1 MYRNLAIFSVFAFL
15 YSIVSGRLEK
25 TPITAP
31 IIYILS
37 GLTIGSAG
45 LNILEFDISSTD
57 LRYITDITPTLV
69 LSIK

>member
-1 MYRNLAIFSVFAFL
+1 MYRNLAIFAVFAFL
-15 YSIVSGRLEK
+15 YKIVSGRLEK

-31 IIYILS
+31 IVYTLP

-45 LNILEFDISSTD
+45 LGILEFDISSTD

-69 LSIK
+69 LSIE

>member
-1 MYRNLAIFSVFAFL
+1 MYRNLAIFAVFAFL
-15 YSIVSGRLEK
+15 YNIVSGRLEK
-25 TPITAP
+25 TTITAP
-31 IIYILS
+31 IVYILS

-69 LSIK
+69 LSIE